1 MCIFCNQDKIAG
13 KNSGIPSSSEIQKTV
28 RDYLNS
34 WQGKGRKEIAFY
46 GGSFTAIDSAV
57 QERLLKDVQPFI
69 DSGQIDAVRLSTRPD
84 FISEEILIVLKK
96 YRVRTIELGIQS
108 MHDEVLAASNR
119 GHSVSHN
126 ISACNLIKMHGFSL
140 GCQLMPGLPLDSD
153 EKSLAGAY
161 EISGLSPDFVRIYPV
176 LVVQGTELESL
187 YNKREYHPL
196 LLTQAIERCR
206 KMVQHFR
213 QKGIDVIRV
222 GLQPTKEL
230 ETSIIA
236 GPYHPAFGEMV
247 ESQIFFELAT
257 GKLNKMSLSK
267 ERITFGLAPK
277 DESAFRGRQNENMK
291 KLKSLYP
298 GLDFNVLKMENLS
311 RGSLLVN

>member
-13 KNSGIPSSSEIQKTV
+13 KHRGIPSSSEIKKTV
-28 RDYLNS
+28 RDYLTS
-34 WQGKGRKEIAFY
+34 WQGKGQKEIAFY
-46 GGSFTAIDSAV
+46 GGSFTAIDTAL
-57 QERLLKDVQPFI
+57 QERLLQDVEPFI
-69 DSGQIDAVRLSTRPD
+69 DSGQIDSVRISTRPD
-84 FISEEILIVLKK
+84 FISEDILTILKK

-108 MHDEVLAASNR
+108 MHDEVLDASNR
-119 GHSVSHN
+119 GHTVSHN
-126 ISACNLIKMHGFSL
+126 ISACNLIKKRGFSL

-153 EKSLAGAY
+153 EKSLTGVY
-161 EISGLSPDFVRIYPV
+161 KISDLSPDFVRIYPT
-176 LVVQGTELESL
+176 LVVKGTELESL
-187 YNKREYHPL
+187 YHKGEYHPL
-196 LLTQAIERCR
+196 SLTQAIERCG
-206 KMVQHFR
+206 KMVQYFR

-222 GLQPTKEL
+222 GLQATKEL
-230 ETSIIA
+230 EASIIA

-247 ESQIFFELAT
+247 ESQIFFELA
-257 GKLNKMSLSK
+257 KDELNKRSFRE

-298 GLDFNVLKMENLS
+298 GLDFNVLKLENLL